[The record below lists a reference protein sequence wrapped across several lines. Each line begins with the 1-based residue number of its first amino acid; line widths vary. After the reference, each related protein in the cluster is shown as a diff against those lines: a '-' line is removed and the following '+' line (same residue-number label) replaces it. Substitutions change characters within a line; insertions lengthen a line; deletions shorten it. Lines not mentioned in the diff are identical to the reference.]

1 MLNDTYLKSVISSA
15 KFQSLASHA
24 YTLLQAAGDLEAFDI
39 EGKEKVLGRL
49 KELTNEKPVF

>member
-24 YTLLQAAGDLEAFDI
+24 YTLLQTAGDLEAFDI
-39 EGKEKVLGRL
+39 EGKDKIMERL
-49 KELTNEKPVF
+49 KELVIETPEF